1 MASTENFAAY
11 VLEQLDGA
19 DTVWV
24 RKMFGEYA
32 VYSGEKVIGL
42 IIDNELFL
50 KPTAAARAFIGTRDE
65 EPPFP
70 GAKPYF
76 RIGDGLDDAVWMAEL
91 VTRSA
96 QELPAPKPKKA
107 RARKAKPTAR

>member
-1 MASTENFAAY
+1 MASTENFATY
-11 VLEQLDGA
+11 VVEQLDGA
-19 DTVWV
+19 DSVWV

-32 VYSGEKVIGL
+32 VYSGEKVVGL

-50 KPTAAARAFIGTRDE
+50 KPTAAARAFIGTPDE

-70 GAKPYF
+70 GMKPYF
-76 RIGDGLDDAVWMAEL
+76 RIGDGLDDAAWMAEL

-96 QELPAPKPKKA
+96 QELPVPKPKKP
-107 RARKAKPTAR
+107 RARKAKVTER